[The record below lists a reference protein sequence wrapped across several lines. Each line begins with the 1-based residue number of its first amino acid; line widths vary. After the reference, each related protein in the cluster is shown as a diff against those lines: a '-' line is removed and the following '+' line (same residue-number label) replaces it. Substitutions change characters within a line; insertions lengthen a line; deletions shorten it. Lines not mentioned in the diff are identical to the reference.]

1 MQDYII
7 RAVAK
12 DEPVRITAV
21 TTTGVVEEAHKRH
34 KTSPVAAAALGRTL
48 TAALMLA
55 TEIKGKDIL
64 TIRIMGDGPL
74 GAIVASA
81 DGKGTVRGYVQ
92 NPEFDLPPNERGK
105 LPVGAAVGKGT
116 LHVSKDLGLKYP
128 FSGSCELVSGEISED
143 ITYYLYKSEQ
153 IPSAVSLGV
162 LVGRDRHIRSAG
174 GVMVQILGDVDEV
187 TEKRL
192 VKQFENLEAVSS
204 LVDRGYRPEDLI
216 KEMDFDFEIL
226 ADYPVAFQCRCNKER
241 VEKALIS
248 LGVRE
253 VEDILAK
260 EGQAEASC
268 HFCGEK
274 YIFDQGELERLLEE
288 MKNT

>member
-12 DEPVRITAV
+12 NEPVRITAV
-21 TTTGVVEEAHKRH
+21 TTTGVVEEAHRRH

-64 TIRIMGDGPL
+64 TVRVMGDGPL

-81 DGKGTVRGYVQ
+81 GGNGTVRGYVQ
-92 NPEFDLPPNERGK
+92 NPEFDLPPNEKGK
-105 LPVGAAVGKGT
+105 LPVGAAVGQGT

-128 FSGSCELVSGEISED
+128 FVGSCELISGEISED

-162 LVGRDRHIRSAG
+162 LVGPDGHIRSAG
-174 GVMVQILGDVDEV
+174 GVMVQIMGDVDEV
-187 TEKRL
+187 TEKRI
-192 VKQFENLEAVSS
+192 VKRFENMEAVSS
-204 LVDRGYRPEDLI
+204 LVDRGHKPEDLV
-216 KEMDFDFEIL
+216 KELDFDFEIL
-226 ADYPVAFQCRCNKER
+226 ANYPVAFQCQCTKER
-241 VEKALIS
+241 VEKALVSI
-248 LGVRE
+248 GVE
-253 VEDILAK
+253 EIEDIMAK

-268 HFCGEK
+268 HFCGDN
-274 YIFDQGELERLLEE
+274 YIFGKAELGKLLVE
-288 MKNT
+288 MKNN

>member
-21 TTTGVVEEAHKRH
+21 TTTGVVEEAHRRH

-162 LVGRDRHIRSAG
+162 LVGHDGHIRSAG
-174 GVMVQILGDVDEV
+174 GFMIQILGDVDEV

-192 VKQFENLEAVSS
+192 VKRFESMEAVSS
-204 LVDRGYRPEDLI
+204 LVDRGYKPEDLV
-216 KEMDFDFEIL
+216 KEMGFDYEIL
-226 ADYPVAFQCRCNKER
+226 ANYPVYFKCRCNKEK

-248 LGVRE
+248 LGVEE
-253 VEDILAK
+253 VEEILAK

-268 HFCGEK
+268 HFCGEN
-274 YIFDQGELERLLEE
+274 YIFGKEELERLLEE